1 MQLPWWKLGG
11 RHPEQLTVEQKMMR
25 TLFAGGC
32 VAMITLLMPTVK
44 AQETKAVKPLS
55 IGDELPAM
63 GNRVTWL
70 KGKKVETFTRGK
82 VYVIDLWAT
91 WCAPCIEMMPHTSD
105 IADRYA
111 QHGVEVIGLA
121 LDPGNAIPTKDFIE
135 KNAQEMRY
143 IVCEDI
149 ADKMKTEYMVR
160 TGIAGIPTVL
170 IVNQDG
176 ILAWIGHPNNMSG
189 PLAEIVLKTYNLSA
203 AKRQSNRQSARGSIP
218 SGAAPSANATK
229 PRRGENVDRGKLAN
243 IFERKDGDAMV
254 KLADSMMGNKARLVN
269 TLGIK
274 GKGLYHQGKFD
285 EARST
290 FNSICNEPG
299 EFKTQVLCGAA
310 EFLVT
315 EYQDNP
321 DRNLKLAIS
330 LAEAAVENKGGQQW
344 PANGT
349 LVFVLDVVDFHTRGN
364 DKADVNEH
372 KLFMQKLEQHK
383 AIRATQ
389 PRESHATARNR
400 RSLLGQ

>member
-1 MQLPWWKLGG
+1 
-11 RHPEQLTVEQKMMR
+11 MMR
-25 TLFAGGC
+25 TLSAVGC
-32 VAMITLLMPTVK
+32 VALLTLLMPNLE
-44 AQETKAVKPLS
+44 AQEAKVVKPLS
-55 IGDELPAM
+55 IGDEFPAI

-70 KGKKVETFTRGK
+70 NGKKVETFTRGK

-111 QHGVEVIGLA
+111 KHGVEVIGLA
-121 LDPGNAIPTKDFIE
+121 LDPGNATATKEFVE
-135 KNAQEMRY
+135 KNAQNMRY
-143 IVCEDI
+143 IICEDI
-149 ADKMKTEYMVR
+149 AGRMKTEYMAR

-203 AKRQSNRQSARGSIP
+203 AKRHRNRQPSARATIP
-218 SGAAPSANATK
+218 SGTVPSKNATK

-243 IFERKDGDAMV
+243 IFETKDGTAMV
-254 KLADSMMGNKARLVN
+254 KLAESMMGNKARLVN

-274 GKGLYHQGKFD
+274 GKGLYHLGKFD
-285 EARST
+285 EARAT
-290 FNSICNEPG
+290 FNSICNESG

-310 EFLVT
+310 EFLVA

-330 LAEAAVENKGGQQW
+330 LAEAAVANKGGQQW

-349 LVFVLDVVDFHTRGN
+349 LVFVMDVVDFHTRGN
-364 DKADVNEH
+364 DNEDVKEL
-372 KLFMQKLEQHK
+372 KLFRQKLEQHK